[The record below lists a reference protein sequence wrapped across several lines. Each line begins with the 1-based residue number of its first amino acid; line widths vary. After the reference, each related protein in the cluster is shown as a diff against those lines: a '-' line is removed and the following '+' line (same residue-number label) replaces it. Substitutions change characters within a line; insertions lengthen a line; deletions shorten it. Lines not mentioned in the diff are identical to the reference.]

1 VLVFVYGTLKR
12 GFYNGKLLEGEATAA
27 LVGSFVTQDKF
38 PLITD
43 EYYVPYLLPTKGTG
57 FNIIGEVWKVNQTTF
72 DKLDKLE
79 GFPDYYNR
87 KQIQVSPTAVQDGA
101 AGAAV
106 EGGGGEVQEMKPW
119 VYTMPAGRVTADLLA
134 KTMMPEYSLEE
145 HLAKYV
151 PKEKRGTEHI
161 SHNTS
166 NASIVEQ
173 TEQ

>member
-1 VLVFVYGTLKR
+1 MYVVLPYTPPKSLQCTFTL
-12 GFYNGKLLEGEATAA
+12 LL
-27 LVGSFVTQDKF
+27 
-38 PLITD
+38 
-43 EYYVPYLLPTKGTG
+43 
-57 FNIIGEVWKVNQTTF
+57 QTN
-72 DKLDKLE
+72 D
-79 GFPDYYNR
+79 
-87 KQIQVSPTAVQDGA
+87 AVR
-101 AGAAV
+101 
-106 EGGGGEVQEMKPW
+106 MLR
-119 VYTMPAGRVTADLLA
+119 YTMPAGRVTADLLA